1 MNPTRN
7 TPMNKHFLL
16 AALLASLWAGSAS
29 ATPVA
34 ADLAQWTA
42 AGDVRLGSATSAR
55 ITTAAVD
62 SGEQPA
68 GASSALL
75 FYELEPA
82 LGLAPGLL
90 PADTIEGSGLQFS
103 FSALA
108 ATTISVAWSLSTVL
122 FDADYIDRAFVVID
136 GTRFESLAEVGLA
149 PVNGQFSYT
158 FGAGAHSLAFGIL
171 DVNSTDLVSTLDVS
185 DLRVSSVA
193 EVPEPGSLALVLA
206 GFAGLASSARRRR
219 G

>member
-7 TPMNKHFLL
+7 TRMNKQLLL

-29 ATPVA
+29 ATPVSA
-34 ADLAQWTA
+34 NLAQWTS
-42 AGDVRLGSATSAR
+42 AGDVSVGSATAAR
-55 ITTAAVD
+55 ITTAAVG

-90 PADTIEGSGLQFS
+90 PADTIEGSGMQFS

-108 ATTISVAWSLSTVL
+108 DTTISFSWSLSTGL

-136 GTRFESLAEVGLA
+136 GSLFASLAEVA
-149 PVNGQFSYT
+149 AMAVSGQFSHT
-158 FGAGAHSLAFGIL
+158 FGAGEHALAFGIL
-171 DVNSTDLVSTLDVS
+171 DVNATDLVSTLDVS
-185 DLRVSSVA
+185 DFRVSSVA
-193 EVPEPGSLALVLA
+193 EVPEPGTWALLLA
-206 GFAGLASSARRRR
+206 GVAGLAGTARRRR